1 MPFKIPTDNAVLLA
15 SANSSVIL
23 TPKQKFDKYIK
34 KKLGSPKRNRK
45 YHFKAVEHGNL
56 VFLFDGLGRELKE
69 FSNDFKGNRE
79 CRSFAFDTYMQAK
92 DRLTAVGGYIFDFI
106 GEK

>member
-1 MPFKIPTDNAVLLA
+1 MPFKIPNDNAVLLA

-34 KKLGSPKRNRK
+34 RILGSPKRNRK

-56 VFLFDGLGRELKE
+56 VFLFNGLGEELGN
-69 FSNDFKGNRE
+69 FSNDLNGNRK
-79 CRSFAFDTYMQAK
+79 CRNVAFETYNNNRQNEHII
-92 DRLTAVGGYIFDFI
+92 GGYMFDFV